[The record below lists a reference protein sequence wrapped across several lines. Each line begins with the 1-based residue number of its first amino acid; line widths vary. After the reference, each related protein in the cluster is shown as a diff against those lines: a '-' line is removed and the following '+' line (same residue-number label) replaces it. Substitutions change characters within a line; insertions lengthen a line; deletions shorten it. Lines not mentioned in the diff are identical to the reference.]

1 MKIQVVHTEIH
12 IQKKNIKGSRA
23 VIKSKPWKS
32 VMAAFLEV
40 FGRGKVEEN
49 STAATTKE
57 DHNRVL

>member
-1 MKIQVVHTEIH
+1 MRRDTHTHTEE
-12 IQKKNIKGSRA
+12 NIKGSRA

-49 STAATTKE
+49 ATAATTKE
-57 DHNRVL
+57 NHNRIL